1 MVPVW
6 SHSALFQ
13 PSVHQESNDILSRT
27 CIFTF
32 LTQSAPNS
40 LVSSL
45 GPYPTKTEVQ
55 KGVLSSPAL
64 QGPAGTETSNLQPQ
78 LQLKEGS
85 SLIPWKPLPSP
96 SSPPEKPFV
105 SVFLSLFNYRSA
117 LNRFKCSVEC
127 PSGLGSFG
135 QRRDFHCIQLHSEET
150 CLLLPLLP
158 AWVPTSSPNSCLKSN
173 SPLQVCAA

>member
-1 MVPVW
+1 MVPIW
-6 SHSALFQ
+6 SHSALFKT
-13 PSVHQESNDILSRT
+13 SAHQESNDILSRT

-55 KGVLSSPAL
+55 KGVLSSTAL

-85 SLIPWKPLPSP
+85 SLIPWKPLP
-96 SSPPEKPFV
+96 PPLLQKSLLSLCF
-105 SVFLSLFNYRSA
+105 FLSLIKRSA

-127 PSGLGSFG
+127 PSGWGSFG
-135 QRRDFHCIQLHSEET
+135 QRRDFHCIQLCSEEI
-150 CLLLPLLP
+150 CLLLPLFP